1 MSNEN
6 RIISIAVDPDTE
18 ERLKAAAALHAIPVQ
33 QYCLDLFQRE
43 FRKLGFSE
51 GPLPPRANPVKTAED
66 LARLFAEC
74 DALTRGAP
82 PGGPDSSQLIR
93 EAREERMQAIE
104 RVVKGCDDVFAFE
117 CLSGCRRIPK
127 SKDSKFVPGHDAR
140 VSGLLDRV
148 LNGKRKPDDFIS
160 PQLLWYAKANPG
172 AKVVGKYTSED
183 VLKAAE
189 IICGKN

>member
-1 MSNEN
+1 MSDKN
-6 RIISIAVDPDTE
+6 RTISIAVDPDTE

-74 DALTRGAP
+74 DALTGRTP
-82 PGGPDSSQLIR
+82 LGGPDSSQLIR

-104 RVVKGCDDVFAFE
+104 RAGQ
-117 CLSGCRRIPK
+117 
-127 SKDSKFVPGHDAR
+127 
-140 VSGLLDRV
+140 GL
-148 LNGKRKPDDFIS
+148 
-160 PQLLWYAKANPG
+160 
-172 AKVVGKYTSED
+172 
-183 VLKAAE
+183 
-189 IICGKN
+189 

>member
-18 ERLKAAAALHAIPVQ
+18 ERLKAAAALHAVPVQ

-51 GPLPPRANPVKTAED
+51 GPLPPRANPVQTAED

-74 DALTRGAP
+74 DALTEGAP
-82 PGGPDSSQLIR
+82 PGNPDSSEQIR

-104 RVVKGCDDVFAFE
+104 QAGQ
-117 CLSGCRRIPK
+117 
-127 SKDSKFVPGHDAR
+127 
-140 VSGLLDRV
+140 GL
-148 LNGKRKPDDFIS
+148 
-160 PQLLWYAKANPG
+160 
-172 AKVVGKYTSED
+172 
-183 VLKAAE
+183 
-189 IICGKN
+189 

>member
-51 GPLPPRANPVKTAED
+51 GPLPPRANPVQTAED

-74 DALTRGAP
+74 DALTGGAP
-82 PGGPDSSQLIR
+82 LAGPDSSQLIR

-104 RVVKGCDDVFAFE
+104 RA
-117 CLSGCRRIPK
+117 
-127 SKDSKFVPGHDAR
+127 AQ
-140 VSGLLDRV
+140 GL
-148 LNGKRKPDDFIS
+148 
-160 PQLLWYAKANPG
+160 
-172 AKVVGKYTSED
+172 
-183 VLKAAE
+183 
-189 IICGKN
+189 